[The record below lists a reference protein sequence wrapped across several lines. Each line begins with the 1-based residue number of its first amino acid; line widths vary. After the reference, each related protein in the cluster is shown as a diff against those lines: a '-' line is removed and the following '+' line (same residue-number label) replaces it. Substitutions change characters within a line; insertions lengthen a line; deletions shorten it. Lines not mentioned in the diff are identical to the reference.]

1 MASDIFTGERGTRN
15 LDLTTSSPCTSSLL
29 PSSTPS
35 SDITSPPILLSSL
48 LQLLIVP
55 LFPFTTPLSQI
66 TSTLRIFTS
75 FTLPH
80 LLLQHHHHRHLQQQ
94 PQQPPHHQRQHF
106 QFHQEQ
112 KVAKTTKE
120 PQLDVFLAS
129 TNKASIS
136 SHSYLFLCAQKR
148 LNWEICCSSKSEAV
162 HMKIGKGDNDD
173 QGCKEDQ
180 TRTSKQPAFPSLVFQ
195 LHCSTL

>member
-1 MASDIFTGERGTRN
+1 MGVLLRGTMWREVVVSLLGPWLVARPPGRQQQGDGGTRN

-55 LFPFTTPLSQI
+55 LFPFTTPRSQI
-66 TSTLRIFTS
+66 TSTFRMFTS
-75 FTLPH
+75 FTLHH
-80 LLLQHHHHRHLQQQ
+80 LLLHHHHRPHLQQQ
-94 PQQPPHHQRQHF
+94 PQQPPHHQQQHF

-129 TNKASIS
+129 TNKA
-136 SHSYLFLCAQKR
+136 
-148 LNWEICCSSKSEAV
+148 
-162 HMKIGKGDNDD
+162 
-173 QGCKEDQ
+173 
-180 TRTSKQPAFPSLVFQ
+180 
-195 LHCSTL
+195 

>member
-1 MASDIFTGERGTRN
+1 MASDIFPGDGGTRN
-15 LDLTTSSPCTSSLL
+15 LNLITSSPCTSSLL

-55 LFPFTTPLSQI
+55 LFPFTTPRSQI
-66 TSTLRIFTS
+66 TSTFRMFTS
-75 FTLPH
+75 FTLHH
-80 LLLQHHHHRHLQQQ
+80 LLLHHHHRHHLQQQ
-94 PQQPPHHQRQHF
+94 PQQPPHHQQQHF

-148 LNWEICCSSKSEAV
+148 FRLENLL
-162 HMKIGKGDNDD
+162 
-173 QGCKEDQ
+173 
-180 TRTSKQPAFPSLVFQ
+180 LVQ
-195 LHCSTL
+195 E